1 VAKVKIEDS
10 LYDRAKRASE
20 SAGYSSPDEFV
31 ADCVEKEIKRLKVEE
46 EESQVSDQLRGLGYI
61 E

>member
-1 VAKVKIEDS
+1 M
-10 LYDRAKRASE
+10 RAAE

-46 EESQVSDQLRGLGYI
+46 EETQVSDQLRGLGYI